1 MSFHDG
7 EGERLSTLRLARM
20 PESKKETLKS
30 QLTKEIAAV
39 LNQCPEL
46 HLVKVADGAKDNWT
60 YLSDVLPA
68 GTELVDFF
76 HAVQHLKNAFDT
88 AYGEHTTKA
97 DAQFHKYRH
106 ILRDEP
112 EGIEK
117 VIRALVHLHKK
128 HPRRKK
134 LKTELS
140 YFRRHRA
147 RMQYAAAKAQNLPI
161 GSGVVEAACK
171 TLATQRLNGSCR
183 SKQAVQQID
192 HMIPPVKQDTTA
204 SFI

>member
-1 MSFHDG
+1 M
-7 EGERLSTLRLARM
+7 
-20 PESKKETLKS
+20 
-30 QLTKEIAAV
+30 
-39 LNQCPEL
+39 
-46 HLVKVADGAKDNWT
+46 ADGAKDNWT

-97 DAQFHKYRH
+97 DAQFRKYRY
-106 ILRDEP
+106 ILRDDHR
-112 EGIEK
+112 GIEK
-117 VIRALVHLHKK
+117 VIRALVHLHNK

-147 RMQYAAAKAQNLPI
+147 RMQYAKAKEQNLPI

-171 TLATQRLNGSCR
+171 TLATQRLKR
-183 SKQAVQQID
+183 SGMRWRHPGGQAILTLRALAHSERFDRAWSLLSNTYRKTVTLPQNVVPFVRQQ
-192 HMIPPVKQDTTA
+192 A
-204 SFI
+204 A